1 MATTAHEAKD
11 LAAASLLRAFLAD
24 DRQAGMLIIEQNG
37 GSAAG
42 AAAEDLNHLLICVL
56 KLAARVMLSANGYD
70 PDKAL
75 KVLDQWIA
83 RLASGQDPGP
93 AP

>member
-1 MATTAHEAKD
+1 MATPTAHEAKD
-11 LAAASLLRAFLAD
+11 LAAASLLRAFMAD

-37 GSAAG
+37 GQAAG
-42 AAAEDLNHLLICVL
+42 AAGSDLTHLLIAVL
-56 KLAARVMLSANGYD
+56 KLANRVLLSANGYD

-75 KVLDQWIA
+75 KVIDQWMA
-83 RLASGQDPGP
+83 RLAAGQAGA